1 MEKLKNQFTINT
13 TDETANEIKTLA
25 NAQRRKPAELL
36 RLILEDTIHD
46 LFIKLQIETHK
57 DESEIK
63 KASFKA

>member
-13 TDETANEIKTLA
+13 TDETANEIKALA

-46 LFIKLQIETHK
+46 LFIKLQIEEHK
-57 DESEIK
+57 SESEIK